1 MLNFFSNKPK
11 IVKKEFNQKA
21 ELQFFLIMTLIFFI
35 IPILIIQIPGAERIG
50 QVILSPFNFIINYE

>member
-1 MLNFFSNKPK
+1 M
-11 IVKKEFNQKA
+11 KKEFNQKA

-50 QVILSPFNFIINYE
+50 QAILSPFNFIINYE

>member
-21 ELQFFLIMTLIFFI
+21 DLQFFLIMTLMFFI
-35 IPILIIQIPGAERIG
+35 VPILIIQIPGVERIG
-50 QVILSPFNFIINYE
+50 QALLSPFNFIINYE